1 MALATEIR
9 KSVTD
14 TTPLLA
20 VVGATDLAVER
31 VRDIDTAAIQ
41 AKVTNAVQLAPS
53 HAVAAAL
60 EAAGRVESEYE
71 ALAARGKSVVER
83 VRAQKTAQE
92 LLDQGKATLS
102 RTKAAVTTGRR
113 SLDETFA
120 AARDTVTIARKQVV
134 GTVMETTEA
143 VEAGSKATRAA
154 AKKTTATARK
164 RAAST
169 RAAAKGAVT
178 SASKTAAKAAEAAE
192 DAAETLGDAPEA
204 AAE

>member
-31 VRDIDTAAIQ
+31 VRDFDATALQ
-41 AKVTNAVQLAPS
+41 AKVHTAVQQAPS
-53 HAVAAAL
+53 QAVAAVL
-60 EAAGRVESEYE
+60 EATGRVESEYE

-83 VRAQKTAQE
+83 VRAQRTAQE

-120 AARDTVTIARKQVV
+120 AARGTVTVARKQVV
-134 GTVMETTEA
+134 GTVIDTTEA
-143 VEAGSKATRAA
+143 VEAGTKATRAA

-178 SASKTAAKAAEAAE
+178 SASKTAGKAVEAAE
-192 DAAETLGDAPEA
+192 DAAEILGDKPEA
-204 AAE
+204 AAQ